1 MLLSLSEPGSR
12 SGRILIKLNGQSES
26 SKHQFRNEVRIFL
39 SRLTRS
45 ETFAEHCSWW
55 FTAQLEQ
62 QKGPSNQ
69 IQATAASIGDF
80 YTVNDIKKI
89 PQLVAPDQ

>member
-12 SGRILIKLNGQSES
+12 SGRILIKLNGQSKS

-45 ETFAEHCSWW
+45 GTFAEHCSW
-55 FTAQLEQ
+55 FTAQLGQE
-62 QKGPSNQ
+62 KGPSNQ

-80 YTVNDIKKI
+80 DTVNDIKKI
-89 PQLVAPDQ
+89 PQLVALDQ